1 MMDIIRAVYEAR
13 PNVGWENNSV
23 NCFNLDTIKEAYIGD
38 DFPTA
43 TELDTAWLT
52 CLREEKKAQVKE
64 EAYKRITS
72 ILPEWKQRNYTAK
85 SVELTEKKVDGLT
98 LTEDELNSLAA
109 IKIKWASIQ
118 QIRTASDNIEIEVDN
133 ISNIEFIEA
142 YGIQNNVLWP

>member
-1 MMDIIRAVYEAR
+1 MDILRVVYKAR
-13 PNVGWENNSV
+13 PNVQWKNNSV
-23 NCFNLDTIKEAYIGD
+23 NGFNLDTIKAAYIGE
-38 DFPTA
+38 DFPA
-43 TELDTAWLT
+43 QTELDVAWLI
-52 CLREEKKAQVKE
+52 CLQEERKAQAKE
-64 EAYKRITS
+64 EAYRRIID